1 MNAIAH
7 KLCSIQGR
15 LFELSARRGFESNEF
30 VKAYM
35 NSDVAAKF
43 NSAYDRSQWMG
54 EEYLLDELS
63 QTYQLIEGKTYST
76 DVMFWMGY
84 AYAYWSIVYGDSC
97 KNIIKMADPKIMTE
111 NYAGLHT
118 VSIDIAIQDL
128 KAQYW
133 SHGDNGA
140 KLRDEV
146 AKKVIKDALNSR
158 GGITDYQRFLNDV
171 GIEILDFLRNEA
183 SRREYAKQLHQ
194 YQQYIGRRMYVTY
207 IDYILDLIN
216 KADISPKD
224 KAEYSY
230 VVKDMTRSVINRGF
244 SKTQFIFLDSLESR
258 LKKNKDCS

>member
-1 MNAIAH
+1 MNIIAH

-54 EEYLLDELS
+54 EEYLLDELA
-63 QTYQLIEGKTYST
+63 QTYQLIEGKTYAI

-97 KNIIKMADPKIMTE
+97 KSIIKMADSKVMAE

-118 VSIDIAIQDL
+118 VSTDMAIQDL

-133 SHGDNGA
+133 AHGNNGA

-146 AKKVIKDALNSR
+146 VKKVIKDALNSR
-158 GGITDYQRFLNDV
+158 GYVTEYQQFLNDTS
-171 GIEILDFLRNEA
+171 IDILFFLKNEA
-183 SRREYAKQLHQ
+183 SRREYENQLHQ
-194 YQQYIGRRMYVTY
+194 YQQYIERRMYGTY
-207 IDYILDLIN
+207 IDHILDLID
-216 KADISPKD
+216 KADIPPKD

-230 VVKDMTRSVINRGF
+230 VVKDMARSIKKRGF
-244 SKTQFIFLDSLESR
+244 SRAQFLFLDSLESK
-258 LKKNKDCS
+258 LKTD